1 MHILFLTDNFPPE
14 GNAPAIRTF
23 EHAKEWVK
31 KDTKVTV
38 ITCAPNFPEGRIY
51 SGYKNNWLKKEIIDG
66 INIWRVKTYITANEG
81 IFKRTLDYMSFMAS
95 SFFFSM
101 FIRKVDVVIGTS
113 PQFFTVLS
121 AWAIAKIKGVKFIF
135 ELRDIWPAS
144 IEAVGAMKNNFIM
157 NLLRKIEI
165 FLYRQADLIISVT
178 YSFRKDLIDRGIE
191 ESKIHVV
198 YNGVDL
204 TTFLPSNKNPKMLK
218 KYDLGNKFIAG
229 YVGTHGMAHGL
240 ETVIEAARILQD
252 DDEIRILL
260 AGGGSERSRIEKY
273 VIQENLKNI
282 VLIPRQSRESMPDL
296 WSICDVALV
305 NLKNKP
311 LFKTVIPS
319 KIFEAMSMGLP
330 ILISIPEGESTKII
344 RENKSGIIIPPEDP
358 FKLAKA
364 IKEMKS
370 DVDGYHEYCRNSI
383 AAAKNFDRMKLARQ
397 MHKLIIEII

>member
-38 ITCAPNFPEGRIY
+38 ITCAPNFPEGRVY
-51 SGYKNNWLKKEIIDG
+51 SGYKNNWLRKEIIDG

-81 IFKRTLDYMSFMAS
+81 IFKRTLDYMSFMVS

-144 IEAVGAMKNNFIM
+144 IEAVGAMKNNFII

-165 FLYRQADLIISVT
+165 FLYRQADLIVSVT

-218 KYDLGNKFIAG
+218 DYDLGNKFIAG

-240 ETVIEAARILQD
+240 ETIIEAARILQH

-305 NLKNKP
+305 NLKNKQ

-370 DVDGYHEYCRNSI
+370 DEDRYNEYSRNSI

-397 MHKLIIEII
+397 MHELIIGII